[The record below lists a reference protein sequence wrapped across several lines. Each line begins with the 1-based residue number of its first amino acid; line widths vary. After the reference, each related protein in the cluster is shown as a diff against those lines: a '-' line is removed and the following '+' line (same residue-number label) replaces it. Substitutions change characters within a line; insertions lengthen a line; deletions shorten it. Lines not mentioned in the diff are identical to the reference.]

1 VGDPLKVESL
11 LKQIDE
17 KKHLLNKN
25 KPFSRHTLQSMR
37 EHLIVEWTYHSNA
50 IEGNTL
56 TLSETRVVL
65 EGITVGGKTLT
76 EHLEII
82 NHREAIFY
90 LEELV
95 RKQEDVTEWTI
106 KNLHGIILK
115 GIDPENAGVYRKEN
129 VLISG
134 ARHIPPDHVKVQEQ
148 MTDLM
153 DWYKNKSTGLHP
165 VERAAILHSLF
176 VKIHPFVDGNGR
188 TARLLLNME
197 LMRNGYVPIVIK
209 KEQRA
214 RYYTAIDESH
224 VTEDNT
230 DFIVYVGELEDQGLE
245 FHLKLVLGA

>member
-1 VGDPLKVESL
+1 MKIEL
-11 LKQIDE
+11 LFKQIDE
-17 KKHLLNKN
+17 KKKLLDTK
-25 KPFSRHTLQSMR
+25 KPFPRHTLQSIR

-56 TLSETRVVL
+56 TLSETKVVL
-65 EGITVGGKTLT
+65 EGITVGGKTLR

-95 RKQEDVTEWTI
+95 RKNEDITEWTI
-106 KNLHGIILK
+106 KNMHGIILK
-115 GIDPENAGVYRKEN
+115 GIDPEHAGVYRKEN

-153 DWYKNKSTGLHP
+153 NWYKNQAADLHP
-165 VERAAILHSLF
+165 VERAAKLHSLF

-197 LMRNGYVPIVIK
+197 IMRSGYVPIVIK
-209 KEQRA
+209 KEERA
-214 RYYTAIDESH
+214 RYYTALDESH
-224 VTEDNT
+224 VTGDYT
-230 DFIVYVGELEDQGLE
+230 DFIRFVGEVENQSLE
-245 FHLKLVLGA
+245 FYLKLVSGA